1 MRFNNSR
8 AIVRQNN
15 NTNTNTTKKSV
26 APMATLPLRMSRV
39 RNTNNQ
45 QSTNKIT
52 SPIRDVQKPDG
63 PKMKWGE
70 PIWFL
75 FHTLAEK
82 IKDEHFQSK
91 KYEMINLVR
100 SICAN
105 LPCPKCTDH
114 AMAYM
119 KRLNLESIKTKRDW
133 KDFLYK
139 FHNEVNQRKNFP
151 EFPYEELDKK
161 YQGANTVKVINYF
174 IATYREKS
182 GNVQMIATEMTR
194 MRILRNAQIW
204 LSTNLSC
211 FDT

>member
-1 MRFNNSR
+1 MKFHNSR
-8 AIVRQNN
+8 AIVRQQNN
-15 NTNTNTTKKSV
+15 IDTNTKKQPNMSTTTM
-26 APMATLPLRMSRV
+26 PIRMSRI
-39 RNTNNQ
+39 NNVNKQ
-45 QSTNKIT
+45 EANNKIKP
-52 SPIRDVQKPDG
+52 PIRDVQKPDE

-91 KYEMINLVR
+91 KYEMIQLVR
-100 SICAN
+100 SICTN

-114 AMAYM
+114 ATAYM

-139 FHNEVNQRKNFP
+139 FHNEVNQRKHFP
-151 EFPYEELDKK
+151 EFPYEELDAK
-161 YQGANTVKVINYF
+161 YKSANTLKVINYF
-174 IATYREKS
+174 IAIYREKS
-182 GNVQMIATEMTR
+182 RNVQMIATEMTR
-194 MRILRNAQIW
+194 MRVLRDAQRW
-204 LSTNLSC
+204 LSANLQC